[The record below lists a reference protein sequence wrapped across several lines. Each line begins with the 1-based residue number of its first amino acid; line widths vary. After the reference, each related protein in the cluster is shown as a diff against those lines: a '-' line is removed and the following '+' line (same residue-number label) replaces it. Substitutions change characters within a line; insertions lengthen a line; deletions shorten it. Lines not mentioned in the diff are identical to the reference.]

1 MKQKLPVEKW
11 PAEAALTLYA
21 YPEQERTEETT
32 HANELRF
39 RALVESAGDIV
50 GIISSVRKIEYL
62 SPSITSILGYAKQAL
77 EGLDMSTLV
86 YPGDRGDFDSF
97 LSLVLAR
104 PGIRV
109 QTGFR
114 AQHTD
119 GSWRLLEGSAHNLIH
134 LPGVSGIVINLRD
147 VTERKML
154 EEDLQQKKYFL
165 EKAQETA
172 KVGYWISE
180 PSVENATLTWSKE
193 TCRIFGVQEHEF
205 DRRVETFFRFIHPD
219 DRAKVMELMKKAI
232 AGKAVYNIDHR
243 IQLKDGNIRWLHE
256 QAEIVRDEYGR
267 AQRVI
272 GIVQDI
278 TERKVIEEVLI
289 EYNERYELWSK
300 ATNDAIWDW
309 DVALGLLT
317 WNHAL
322 QTIFGYEEKDVDF
335 TFSWWQERVHPED
348 RDKLDNSIHNAL
360 ADKQNNWNQT
370 YRFREANGNYKY
382 VYDRAYIIYDAEH
395 KPVRLIGSMQDIS
408 ERMRTLEE
416 IEKLSF
422 VASKTDNAVV
432 ITDALQCIEWVNESF
447 VRMTGY
453 TLEEIKGQ
461 KSDLLYNPELNAG
474 VVQKM
479 HKQIALG
486 LSFSGE
492 LVSYA
497 KTGRRYWLKLEVTP
511 VFSDEG
517 KLKNFITIQSD
528 ITQQKESESRITAV
542 AKELSSLIENANVP
556 IFGIDCNGCINEWN
570 KVSAELSGISKAELL
585 GRRWIDEFVGADHR
599 HAAESMIAS
608 VLRGNSVSNFELP
621 VFAKD
626 KKPVILLLSASP
638 RRDEEKAINGAILV
652 AQDITE
658 LIDYRKNLERMV
670 QDRTRELNEALQK
683 EKELVDMKSRF
694 VSIASHEFRTPLSTI
709 TLATGYLKKFKHK
722 LTPEE
727 IDDKLTNIER
737 QVSHMTHLLDDVL
750 MIGKVEAG
758 KIPVRLVLID
768 VAEFFESLCRE
779 VEQSTAKTHTIRLTH
794 RLQTPVMLSDE
805 KLLRN
810 IFINTLTNAI
820 KFSPYARHVD
830 LTLTGDA
837 QRVSL
842 QVRDYGI
849 GIPVEDMERLFEPF
863 HRGSNANTIQGT
875 GLGLSI
881 MKKGVDLLRGFIDV
895 KSEVGAG
902 TELTIT
908 LPLLHE

>member
-21 YPEQERTEETT
+21 YSEQERTDETA
-32 HANELRF
+32 HASELRF
-39 RALVESAGDIV
+39 RALVESTIDIV
-50 GIISSVRKIEYL
+50 GIISDKRKIEYL
-62 SPSITSILGYAKQAL
+62 SPSINVILGYAKQAL
-77 EGLDMSTLV
+77 EGLDMGMLV
-86 YPGDRGDFDSF
+86 HPNDRSDFDDF
-97 LSLVLAR
+97 ISLVLAR
-104 PGIRV
+104 PGILISS
-109 QTGFR
+109 GFR

-119 GSWRLLEGSAHNLIH
+119 GSWRRLEGSANNLIH
-134 LPGVSGIVINLRD
+134 LPGVKGIVINLRD
-147 VTERKML
+147 VTEQKLL

-180 PSVENATLTWSKE
+180 PSIQNAALKWSKE
-193 TCRIFGVQEHEF
+193 TCRIFGLREHEF
-205 DRRVETFFRFIHPD
+205 DRRVETYFRFIHPD
-219 DRAKVMELMKKAI
+219 DRAKVMELAQKAI
-232 AGKAVYNIDHR
+232 AGEAVYNIDHR
-243 IQLKDGNIRWLHE
+243 IQLMNGNVRWVHE
-256 QAEIVRDEYGR
+256 QAEIVRDEQGR
-267 AQRVI
+267 AQRII

-278 TERKVIEEVLI
+278 TERKVIEEVLK

-317 WNHAL
+317 WNHGL
-322 QTIFGYEEKDVDF
+322 QTIFGYQEKDVDF
-335 TFSWWQERVHPED
+335 TFSWWLERVHPED
-348 RDKLDNSIHNAL
+348 RHELDSSISKSL
-360 ADKQNNWNQT
+360 AGKQNNWSHT
-370 YRFREANGNYKY
+370 YRFREAGGGYKY
-382 VYDRAYIIYDAEH
+382 VYDRAYIIYDEEH
-395 KPVRLIGSMQDIS
+395 KPVRMIGAMQDIS
-408 ERMRTLEE
+408 ERMRALEE

-432 ITDALQCIEWVNESF
+432 ITDALQCVEWVNESF

-453 TLEEIKGQ
+453 TLEEVKGR
-461 KSDLLYNPELNAG
+461 KSDFLYSPGLNAG
-474 VVQKM
+474 VMQKM
-479 HKQIALG
+479 HERIALG

-497 KTGRRYWLKLEVTP
+497 KTGRKYWLKLEVAP
-511 VFSDEG
+511 VFSDNG
-517 KLKNFITIQSD
+517 GLKNLITIQSD
-528 ITQQKESESRITAV
+528 ITQEKESESRITAV
-542 AKELSSLIENANVP
+542 VKELSSLIENANVP

-570 KVSAELSGISKAELL
+570 KVSAELSGISRAELM

-599 HAAESMIAS
+599 EAAENMLAS
-608 VLRGNSVSNFELP
+608 VLRGSSVSNFELP
-621 VFAKD
+621 VFTKN
-626 KKPVILLLSASP
+626 KKLVILLLSASP

-658 LIDYRKNLERMV
+658 LIDYRRNLEMMV

-683 EKELVDMKSRF
+683 EKELVDLKSRF

-727 IDDKLTNIER
+727 IDDKLANIER

-750 MIGKVEAG
+750 MIGKGEAG
-758 KIPVRLVLID
+758 KIPVRLVTIN
-768 VAEFFESLCRE
+768 VPEFFESLCRE
-779 VEQSTAKTHTIRLTH
+779 VEQSTAKTHSIRLTH
-794 RLQTPVMLSDE
+794 RLQIPIMLSDE

-820 KFSPYARHVD
+820 KFSPYARYVD

-837 QRVSL
+837 KKVSL

-849 GIPVEDMERLFEPF
+849 GIPAEDMEQLFEPF

-902 TELTIT
+902 TTLTIT